1 MFSCWHTGNKINTSH
16 QPNAGKMCNR
26 LVDFH
31 HLPAI
36 KTQTNIQ
43 AIWTEFCTLHVCCVV
58 FIGCTSF
65 SAGSWQRLL
74 LSCGPVWAL
83 AWPSLCLWWEQ
94 PGEYL
99 TEHSLKWYFE
109 CLRQGR
115 WYSKTHWFFIEQFPL
130 SWNTQWNGSCVNVE
144 LENLRISKSGT
155 LLDIFW
161 MELWSPFYVL
171 TWIG

>member
-65 SAGSWQRLL
+65 YGRF
-74 LSCGPVWAL
+74 
-83 AWPSLCLWWEQ
+83 
-94 PGEYL
+94 L
-99 TEHSLKWYFE
+99 TE
-109 CLRQGR
+109 
-115 WYSKTHWFFIEQFPL
+115 T
-130 SWNTQWNGSCVNVE
+130 
-144 LENLRISKSGT
+144 
-155 LLDIFW
+155 
-161 MELWSPFYVL
+161 SPFMWASL
-171 TWIG
+171 GIGLAISLSVVGAAW